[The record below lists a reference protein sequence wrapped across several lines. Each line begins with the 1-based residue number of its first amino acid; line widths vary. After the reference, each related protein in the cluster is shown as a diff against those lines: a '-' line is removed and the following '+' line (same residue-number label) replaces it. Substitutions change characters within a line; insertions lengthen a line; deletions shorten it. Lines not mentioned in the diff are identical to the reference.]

1 MGTLMPTLDQT
12 LFALT
17 LVASLGCGLIAG
29 VFYAFSTFIMKA
41 LRQVESWAGITAM
54 QEINITVLTPWFL
67 GVFLGTGIL
76 CLVGVV
82 HSFYNWGPNASLL
95 RFAGSGVYLVGSI
108 VVTIVFNIPRNDRL
122 AALSPGEP
130 DSEDIWADYLSTWTV
145 WNHVRTA
152 ASLASAALFALALR

>member
-1 MGTLMPTLDQT
+1 MGTLMPTLDQI

-41 LRQVESWAGITAM
+41 LGRVPSEAGIGVM

-76 CLVGVV
+76 CLAGVV
-82 HSFYNWGPNASLL
+82 HSLYNWGPTDTLT
-95 RFAGSGVYLVGSI
+95 RFAGSVVYLVGSI
-108 VVTIVFNIPRNDRL
+108 LVTVVFNVPRNDRL
-122 AALSPGEP
+122 ADLPADRPEGAVY
-130 DSEDIWADYLSTWTV
+130 WADYLSTWTT

-152 ASLASAALFALALR
+152 ASLVSAALFALALR